1 MQYGLSTMQERP
13 DTAAHALQPEPAAP
27 AAPLTGLSRTDS
39 LSRSTDG
46 VLQSP
51 FCSSAHLP
59 AFAATSS
66 PPSTGGGAAAPAVR
80 KAASGRPPRPS
91 RDCLRSLSTADC
103 WSPPDTPDRGSLE
116 NGAAQFA
123 STYKPPPVP
132 ASGAGGSS
140 AARLAAAQLPELVS
154 AFAAAA
160 ISRASSLGASCDL
173 STPATAA
180 ALSELLHWVRQQEAE
195 EAAAGGKPGN
205 SDGSAHT
212 LLRCGSTIPARL
224 CEWLVDPSDV
234 EYLHHSG
241 TNRLVELGS
250 GARWAG
256 VGGWGMPA
264 GAQQPCC

>member
-1 MQYGLSTMQERP
+1 MAGCAS
-13 DTAAHALQPEPAAP
+13 AP
-27 AAPLTGLSRTDS
+27 SVP
-39 LSRSTDG
+39 
-46 VLQSP
+46 SP
-51 FCSSAHLP
+51 H
-59 AFAATSS
+59 
-66 PPSTGGGAAAPAVR
+66 
-80 KAASGRPPRPS
+80 
-91 RDCLRSLSTADC
+91 
-103 WSPPDTPDRGSLE
+103 TPDRGSLE
-116 NGAAQFA
+116 DAGVSAEQL
-123 STYKPPPVP
+123 
-132 ASGAGGSS
+132 GGSNRPAVQDS
-140 AARLAAAQLPELVS
+140 CGSQGCAAARLGSTQLQAMTS

-160 ISRASSLGASCDL
+160 LSRASSQATSCDV
-173 STPATAA
+173 SAA
-180 ALSELLHWVRQQEAE
+180 ADAVLSELLHLAQQQDAD

-264 GAQQPCC
+264 GAQQPCCPLLQVCRKKLRGLRQ